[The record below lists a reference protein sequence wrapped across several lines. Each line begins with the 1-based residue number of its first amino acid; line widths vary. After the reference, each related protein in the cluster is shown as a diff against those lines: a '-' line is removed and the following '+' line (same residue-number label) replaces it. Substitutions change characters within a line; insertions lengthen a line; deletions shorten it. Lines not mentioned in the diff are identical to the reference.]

1 MLTPSLD
8 VLTYYAQLSCGA
20 VTVGGLLLWAWMR
33 TDPNRDPGPTP
44 TPAAAAGQQTAAP
57 PPLDA
62 TPLCR
67 RVGQLCAADPQLA
80 GLIDGDLS
88 WMVDNRQPPTSCRN
102 VTDPHTY
109 ALLIG
114 HVLQAGWELRAPQ
127 SLIQLLLSQIQ
138 HYRMLLVD
146 SRWEVRA
153 ERLDLRRPLH
163 AQLRSVLR
171 MLSRITQDHL
181 TQDPSIPEQDLPRL
195 WDTQWRVVFRALG
208 GTPAG
213 PVESLLP
220 ATPDDPPPLPS
231 RPYCRAVAYLI
242 GNAWSLGI
250 PDVAVGR
257 MLQALSTAPAAVV
270 VR

>member
-1 MLTPSLD
+1 MFPPSLD

-20 VTVGGLLLWAWMR
+20 VAVGGLLLAAWMR
-33 TDPNRDPGPTP
+33 ADPNREPRRTVVPDAAIRQAADPPSI
-44 TPAAAAGQQTAAP
+44 
-57 PPLDA
+57 DA

-67 RVGQLCAADPQLA
+67 RIGELCAANPQLA
-80 GLIDGDLS
+80 ALVDGGLS
-88 WMVDNRQPPTSCRN
+88 WMVDNRQPPKSCRN
-102 VTDPHTY
+102 VIDLHTY
-109 ALLIG
+109 ALLVG

-146 SRWEVRA
+146 SRWEVRS
-153 ERLDLRRPLH
+153 EKLDLRRPLH

-181 TQDPSIPEQDLPRL
+181 TEDPLLPEQDLPRL
-195 WDTQWRVVFRALG
+195 WDTQWRVVFGALG

-213 PVESLLP
+213 PVDSLLP
-220 ATPDDPPPLPS
+220 ATPDDPPPLTS
-231 RPYCRAVAYLI
+231 RHYCRAVAYLI

-257 MLQALSTAPAAVV
+257 MLQALSTVPATVV